1 MKIQDL
7 AAILA
12 NMDAD
17 VKLPVCARINFGESV
32 KSYTIADVEKF
43 HQWSDA
49 LQLNCTV
56 EYPEVDKLMELRQWL
71 ITETERFQEQA
82 KAPNASSEAAHY
94 DRGHAAAFILVR
106 DKLEKMFN
114 YWDCR

>member
-7 AAILA
+7 TAIIT

-17 VKLPVCARINFGESV
+17 GKLPVRVRINFGESV

-43 HQWSDA
+43 RQWSDA

-71 ITETERFQEQA
+71 VAETERFQEQA
-82 KAPNASSEAAHY
+82 KASDASSEGAHY